1 MASRIHVTALGDYN
15 LEFELM
21 SRKHASCGTFWQHR
35 SMSGLFDARPGR
47 ESSLG
52 LDLPPGN
59 DEEAQIFPG
68 SCLSPAIE
76 TYYNTSAVYF
86 VLCSCPDFPRFLSG
100 SRWYPAELTPIRIPP
115 SGNCACIR
123 AWSRRHLR
131 PSFMHTSPSAE
142 SETCSSKTPRYRTQP
157 FVERRVNG
165 ISLLG
170 IPGPEFAEESDTS
183 SSSVVRLDLVHFF
196 PEDQFCDL
204 DSQL

>member
-1 MASRIHVTALGDYN
+1 VSLTTLEVSYSAPIIGGRKQLLIALGHPD
-15 LEFELM
+15 ELFG
-21 SRKHASCGTFWQHR
+21 K
-35 SMSGLFDARPGR
+35 P
-47 ESSLG
+47 
-52 LDLPPGN
+52 N
-59 DEEAQIFPG
+59 
-68 SCLSPAIE
+68 
-76 TYYNTSAVYF
+76 
-86 VLCSCPDFPRFLSG
+86 FPRFPTG
-100 SRWYPAELTPIRIPP
+100 SRWYPAASTPIRIPP